1 MSIRILKL
9 ISGEEIIADVSGV
22 STVDDKEV
30 MEDTVLISKAV
41 GILFTPAEEGL
52 KIQYYPW
59 AMYLDN
65 TKELAMDKSNI
76 MFPAI
81 PPVSVRNQYAEM
93 VGLPVIPDTSIIV
106 PEGPTSNLKLST

>member
-9 ISGEEIIADVSGV
+9 VSGEEIIADVSGV

-30 MEDTVLISKAV
+30 MEDKVLVSKAV

-65 TKELAMDKSNI
+65 TVETELDSRNI

-81 PPVSVRNQYAEM
+81 PPVKVRNQYAEM
-93 VGLPVIPDTSIIV
+93 VGLPVIPDNSIII
-106 PEGPTSNLKLST
+106 PESTPNLKLST